1 MGVFSKFIA
10 FHFIISIYLSN
21 EINQNISSIIIN
33 NCSKILDS
41 TINNNIQ
48 TNKNLNETNIHKK
61 NNDNINSIDSSK
73 LKELK
78 IELYPENNPIGKLEK
93 QPIKNFIPKDALGHS
108 LDINKDL
115 AFIRSNVPLLNGFY
129 TAHIHH
135 YPIRIKPD
143 DIWLLIV
150 QAFSNHVN
158 ANSEELRHY
167 FVNFDGKK
175 KLQINYAGI
184 YYKENVNKEILEDFP
199 IQINKKMIDYLGE
212 EILETL
218 TSNFTTTDYNSI
230 IISKLSIMGA
240 FKKYFDYRM
249 FLPVCGIPYII
260 LEGNVEDYIKI
271 KKKAEKLSKYKFEWY
286 INRIIPHIEKMIEA
300 KKGNIDNNYF
310 KNFVQ
315 NSEITEKRLDGCLFD
330 IYEVKVD
337 FITGWILD
345 FFAYDNNGKRF
356 SDKSLEVSK
365 LSYLASQI
373 ITVPFTIIEEITQK
387 KYNMK
392 YKVGFFGCDQNETN
406 EEFPVQ
412 GWIVSP

>member
-21 EINQNISSIIIN
+21 EINQNISSNIIN
-33 NCSKILDS
+33 NIFKILDS
-41 TINNNIQ
+41 TINNHIQ
-48 TNKNLNETNIHKK
+48 INKNLNETNIHKK

-115 AFIRSNVPLLNGFY
+115 AFIGSNVPLLNGFY

-175 KLQINYAGI
+175 NY
-184 YYKENVNKEILEDFP
+184 K
-199 IQINKKMIDYLGE
+199 
-212 EILETL
+212 
-218 TSNFTTTDYNSI
+218 
-230 IISKLSIMGA
+230 
-240 FKKYFDYRM
+240 
-249 FLPVCGIPYII
+249 
-260 LEGNVEDYIKI
+260 
-271 KKKAEKLSKYKFEWY
+271 
-286 INRIIPHIEKMIEA
+286 
-300 KKGNIDNNYF
+300 
-310 KNFVQ
+310 
-315 NSEITEKRLDGCLFD
+315 
-330 IYEVKVD
+330 
-337 FITGWILD
+337 
-345 FFAYDNNGKRF
+345 
-356 SDKSLEVSK
+356 
-365 LSYLASQI
+365 
-373 ITVPFTIIEEITQK
+373 
-387 KYNMK
+387 
-392 YKVGFFGCDQNETN
+392 
-406 EEFPVQ
+406 
-412 GWIVSP
+412 